1 MMHWI
6 IQVQVLDMGNPREKF
21 ATQVDARLLAE
32 LRELAQQ
39 EGRQLQALVDE
50 AIEGLIEQRRT
61 GKARAHVMSAYKKSH
76 ERFAPLYRK
85 LAQ

>member
-1 MMHWI
+1 
-6 IQVQVLDMGNPREKF
+6 MGSPREKF

-32 LRELAQQ
+32 LRQLAQQ

-50 AIEGLIEQRRT
+50 AIEGLIEQRKT
-61 GKARAHVMSAYKKSH
+61 GRARAHVMSAYKKSH

>member
-1 MMHWI
+1 MMNWI

-32 LRELAQQ
+32 LRELARQ

>member
-1 MMHWI
+1 MHWI

-32 LRELAQQ
+32 LRELARQ